1 MSGSGRIGG
10 YAVIVAVAA
19 AVFIGLA
26 LWMRSQQE
34 AVVAAA
40 IADERL
46 GAVSAARPVAEVASA
61 VAAMKLVTVEIDSR
75 VWVRRGDES
84 WRGDVAAT
92 VEMPVRLHYGT
103 DLSGLDAGSVVF
115 SRLLGSAGGYWVK
128 VPRPRRIA
136 TEVFPEREV
145 VNVDAGGLR
154 LKSRAGEYYLGIARR
169 DAAAAAREM
178 VLGPDDARKV
188 EELTREQVEKL
199 VRGIVG
205 RDAAVRV
212 RFAEE
217 NEAGE
222 TRADAP
228 RADVGG

>member
-1 MSGSGRIGG
+1 MAQPGRFGG
-10 YAVIVAVAA
+10 YIVIAAIAA
-19 AVFIGLA
+19 AVFVSLA
-26 LWMRSQQE
+26 VWMRSQQQ
-34 AVVAAA
+34 AVIAAA

-103 DLSGLDAGSVVF
+103 DLSQLDADSVVF
-115 SRLLGSAGGYWVK
+115 SRLLGSAGGYWIK

-136 TEVFPEREV
+136 TEVFPEDETTQV
-145 VNVDAGGLR
+145 QAGGLR

-169 DAAAAAREM
+169 DAAAAARTM

-188 EELTREQVEKL
+188 EELTREQVENL
-199 VRGIVG
+199 VRTIVG
-205 RDAAVRV
+205 GDTAVRV
-212 RFAEE
+212 SFADEPAPG
-217 NEAGE
+217 AG
-222 TRADAP
+222 
-228 RADVGG
+228 G